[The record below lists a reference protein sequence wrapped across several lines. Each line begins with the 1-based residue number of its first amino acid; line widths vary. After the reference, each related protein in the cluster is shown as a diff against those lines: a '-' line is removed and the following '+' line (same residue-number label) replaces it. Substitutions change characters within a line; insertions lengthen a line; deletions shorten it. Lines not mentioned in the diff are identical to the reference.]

1 VAAITLRV
9 AHSKE
14 LSRIMSLTVTLT
26 GTQGGPAVFQGLA
39 GPGTLV
45 RYGGDDDRGA
55 LHLQFDTGRGT
66 TMRLSQLG
74 IYPEQINAVFFTH
87 MHNDHTEGFADLV
100 LARWSFHGTGPRLD
114 VVCSTDVASKRGHT
128 ISGKKFVAHV
138 ADAFIQSGE
147 IAQRHSER
155 KDRTRGG
162 PADLLN
168 TITFEPQDEPQ
179 VVWSSADVN
188 VSAVRSTHMA
198 GHASF
203 RVDTPDGSVVIA
215 GDAGND
221 RMTPP
226 RPFSTSDQVERL
238 AKGADIIVH
247 SAIHP
252 IMGPGHDSGMYPYA
266 YYRQSNVFDLGAMG
280 QRTGAK
286 HLMLTHLIP
295 PLGADRQG
303 PFKVPGGALT
313 EAAYRRAAEEGGFT
327 GNIVVGTDLASL
339 RLPDARE
346 LSSMNRADQI
356 QTLSSTNPRARS

>member
-1 VAAITLRV
+1 
-9 AHSKE
+9 
-14 LSRIMSLTVTLT
+14 MSLTVTLT
-26 GTQGGPAVFQGLA
+26 GTQGGPTVTPGLA

-45 RYGGDDDRGA
+45 RYCSGHDDRDA
-55 LHLQFDTGRGT
+55 LILQFDTGRGT

-74 IYPEQINAVFFTH
+74 IFTEQLDAVFFTH

-100 LARWSFHGTGPRLD
+100 MARWSFHGTGPKLD
-114 VVCSTDVASKRGHT
+114 VVCSSDAVSKRGHT
-128 ISGKKFVAHV
+128 ISGRKFVTHV

-155 KDRTRGG
+155 KDRTTGG

-168 TITFEPQDEPQ
+168 TITFEPQDELQ
-179 VVWSSADVN
+179 VVWSRANVN
-188 VSAVRSTHMA
+188 VTAVRSTHMA

-221 RMTPP
+221 RLTPP
-226 RPFSTSDQVERL
+226 RPSSTSDQVERL

-252 IMGPGHDSGMYPYA
+252 IMGPDNGSGMYPYA
-266 YYRQSNVFDLGAMG
+266 YHRQSNAFDLGAMG
-280 QRTGAK
+280 HRAGAK
-286 HLMLTHLIP
+286 HLMLTYLIP

-303 PFKVPGGALT
+303 PFKVPGGPLT
-313 EAAYRRAAEEGGFT
+313 AEAYARAAKDGGFT
-327 GNIVVGTDLASL
+327 ENVVVGTELASL
-339 RLPDARE
+339 RLPAIRE
-346 LSSMNRADQI
+346 LSSMNCADQA
-356 QTLSSTNPRARS
+356 QPLSSTNRRARP

>member
-1 VAAITLRV
+1 
-9 AHSKE
+9 
-14 LSRIMSLTVTLT
+14 MSLTVTLT
-26 GTQGGPAVFQGLA
+26 GTQGGPAVFPGLA
-39 GPGTLV
+39 GSGTLV
-45 RYGGDDDRGA
+45 RYRSGDDDRDA
-55 LHLQFDTGRGT
+55 LNLQFDTGRGT

-74 IYPEQINAVFFTH
+74 VFPEQLDAVFFTH

-100 LARWSFHGTGPRLD
+100 MARWSFHGTGPKLD
-114 VVCSTDVASKRGHT
+114 VVCSSDIVSKRGHT
-128 ISGKKFVAHV
+128 ISGRKFVAHV

-147 IAQRHSER
+147 IAQRHAER
-155 KDRTRGG
+155 KDRTPGG
-162 PADLLN
+162 PAELLN

-179 VVWSSADVN
+179 VVWSRANVN
-188 VSAVRSTHMA
+188 VTAVRSTHMA

-221 RMTPP
+221 RLTPP
-226 RPFSTSDQVERL
+226 RPSSTSDQVERL

-252 IMGPGHDSGMYPYA
+252 VMGPDNGSGMYPYA

-280 QRTGAK
+280 QRAGAK
-286 HLMLTHLIP
+286 HLILTHLIP

-313 EAAYRRAAEEGGFT
+313 EEAYTRAAKDGGFT

-339 RLPDARE
+339 RLPASRE
-346 LSSMNRADQI
+346 LSSMNRADPV
-356 QTLSSTNPRARS
+356 QTMSSTNRRVQP